1 MVKKT
6 NPMVKKADPDTPDCG
21 CAFIIDENGVPTVE
35 CPTNEAQAMAF
46 AALQRNPDVQIRVAA
61 SVVPSA
67 IEDVAIADS
76 DTDFDADDLEFDD
89 DDEEVEE
96 DDDPLPF

>member
-6 NPMVKKADPDTPDCG
+6 NPMVKKADPDTSDCG

-35 CPTNEAQAMAF
+35 CPTNEAQALAF

-61 SVVPSA
+61 SVVPSV
-67 IEDVAIADS
+67 IE
-76 DTDFDADDLEFDD
+76 DADDLVDSDNDFEDELELEFDD
-89 DDEEVEE
+89 FGEEE
-96 DDDPLPF
+96 DDDGDHQ